1 MKSGTDLVMVKATAT
16 RDPSFTPMILIHA
29 RTASGSVITRTRSQP
44 LLASGQK
51 KLTAMA
57 KPAERE
63 ATDTTR
69 ATQVIHP
76 TSKPIKS
83 PKARSEEHTS
93 ELQSRGHLVCRLL
106 LETKKTQHTRTR

>member
-29 RTASGSVITRTRSQP
+29 RTASRSVITRTRSQP
-44 LLASGQK
+44 LLAYGQK

-57 KPAERE
+57 KPGERE
-63 ATDTTR
+63 ETDTSR

-76 TSKPIKS
+76 TSQTQKY
-83 PKARSEEHTS
+83 PKASHVYSTPPYDS
-93 ELQSRGHLVCRLL
+93 S
-106 LETKKTQHTRTR
+106 

>member
-29 RTASGSVITRTRSQP
+29 RTASRSVITRTRSQP

-83 PKARSEEHTS
+83 PKRSEEHTS

-106 LETKKTQHTRTR
+106 LE